1 MTFISTGDFVDSW
14 HFLSQK
20 GLYPLLRR
28 FQPLAKD
35 RVIETWKCIDREAS
49 DWWIIPAVRQRWNE
63 MISGGPGTI
72 FQDHVL
78 NTFFAGKKGL
88 KVLSI
93 GSGGGTAEILFGK
106 RDAVDK
112 VLGMDLSPGIVKYS
126 TGKAV
131 KEGLPH
137 VKFICTDAMKFHS
150 DEKFDVLLFNSS
162 LHHFRHIGKVLD
174 KTRTFLREDGL
185 LVFNEYTGPDRFQWS
200 REQLEVVNEIL
211 ESKIPQSY
219 KKLHGSPGYKKKCY
233 RPGLFRTMISDPSE
247 SVNSSKLVGEVEKR
261 FKRLQLTHLGG
272 NILHILLKDISHH
285 FTGNDEQT
293 NGLLRKLFYE
303 EDHFLLTSTST
314 STDFSFGVYQNNSAN
329 LS

>member
-1 MTFISTGDFVDSW
+1 MTFISAGDFVDSW

-20 GLYPLLRR
+20 GFYPLLRR

-49 DWWIIPAVRQRWNE
+49 DWWIIPDVRQRWNK
-63 MISGGPGTI
+63 MISGDPSKI
-72 FQDHVL
+72 FQDHIL

-106 RDAVDK
+106 RDAVDE

-126 TGKAV
+126 NGKAV

-137 VKFICTDAMKFHS
+137 VKFICTDAMKFLS
-150 DEKFDVLLFNSS
+150 DEKFDILLFNSS

-174 KTRTFLREDGL
+174 KTRTFLKEDGL

-200 REQLEVVNEIL
+200 REQLEVANEIL
-211 ESKIPQSY
+211 ENNIPASY

-233 RPGLFRTMISDPSE
+233 RPGLFRTIISDPSE

-261 FKRLQLTHLGG
+261 FQRLQLTNLGG

-285 FTGNDEQT
+285 FTGNDERT
-293 NGLLRKLFYE
+293 RKLLHYLFE
-303 EDHFLLTSTST
+303 AEDNFLSTSP
-314 STDFSFGVYQNNSAN
+314 SPSPDFSFGFYKNRSAI
-329 LS
+329 